1 MMILVNAFTSE
12 TTVNKENFRSFILLL
27 APFAP
32 HLAEELWQVAGG
44 SGSVFKQ
51 AWPKFNQDL
60 ARDEKIKLVVQVNS
74 KVREAL
80 EMEVDLDE
88 EAVKNLA
95 MASEKVVKWLD
106 GQEIVK
112 VIFVKNK
119 LINFVL
125 K

>member
-1 MMILVNAFTSE
+1 
-12 TTVNKENFRSFILLL
+12 
-27 APFAP
+27 
-32 HLAEELWQVAGG
+32 
-44 SGSVFKQ
+44 
-51 AWPKFNQDL
+51 
-60 ARDEKIKLVVQVNS
+60 VQVNS